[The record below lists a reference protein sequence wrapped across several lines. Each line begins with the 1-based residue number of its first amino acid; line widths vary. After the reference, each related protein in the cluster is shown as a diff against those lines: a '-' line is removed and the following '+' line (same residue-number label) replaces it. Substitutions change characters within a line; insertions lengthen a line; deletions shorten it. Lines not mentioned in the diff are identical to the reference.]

1 MTYNIESLS
10 LKEEYITKNIRN
22 LRLKKNPNYTVIKHK
37 RNLFR

>member
-22 LRLKKNPNYTVIKHK
+22 LRLKKTQIT
-37 RNLFR
+37 L